1 MNLCNRY
8 GLDTISTGGVIGFA
22 MECYEHGLITEQDTD
37 GLPLKW
43 GGSPEALIGMIEMI
57 INRKAIGKLLGEG
70 VKAAE
75 KNQRFSQRICN

>member
-1 MNLCNRY
+1 MQSNDLCNRY

-43 GGSPEALIGMIEMI
+43 GVVQ
-57 INRKAIGKLLGEG
+57 KH
-70 VKAAE
+70 
-75 KNQRFSQRICN
+75 